1 LLLFPCINIKMQEKG
16 HHRHWEQDWL
26 EGKISSAEA
35 KTNASDPG
43 SFEVLSKYIEKT
55 SDLQAPER
63 TSKADAWK
71 SIEARIS
78 ESPKTKVISINRRY
92 WLTGVA
98 ASFILIVSAFFLF
111 DGAFEGRVNVNT
123 ELAEVQ
129 TIYLPDSSIVY
140 LNAETE
146 ISYSKK
152 GWETNRVL
160 MLSGEAFFEV
170 KRGSNFTVNTP
181 NGKVEVLGTSFNVRS
196 RAQDFE
202 VSCKTGKVRV
212 TEFISESQQ
221 ILTPGLKTKIKS
233 GELIE
238 PLELNVSNVDLW
250 RSGEYFLESTS
261 IKEGF
266 EELERIFDI
275 EIVQELSE
283 SELSR
288 VGTWD
293 FDKNNLSESIQSI
306 SQTMGFRFEIAD
318 NKVIITQR

>member
-1 LLLFPCINIKMQEKG
+1 MQEKER
-16 HHRHWEQDWL
+16 HNHWEQDWL

-35 KTNASDPG
+35 KSFAEDPA
-43 SFEVLSKYIEKT
+43 SFEALSKYIETASTLKV
-55 SDLQAPER
+55 PEGK
-63 TSKADAWK
+63 SKEDVWN
-71 SIEARIS
+71 SIEANIS
-78 ESPKTKVISINRRY
+78 ASPKAKVISINRRY

-111 DGAFEGRVNVNT
+111 DGAFEGKVNVST

-170 KRGSNFTVNTP
+170 KRGSNFTVNTA

-196 RAQDFE
+196 RSQDFE
-202 VSCKTGKVRV
+202 VACKTGRVRV
-212 TEFISESQQ
+212 TEFLSETQQ
-221 ILTPGLKTKIKS
+221 ILTPGLKTKVKS

-261 IKEGF
+261 IEEGF
-266 EELERIFDI
+266 EELERIFNI
-275 EIVQELSE
+275 QIVQELSA
-283 SELSR
+283 SELGR

-293 FDKNNLSESIQSI
+293 FDKNNLTESIQSI
-306 SQTMGFRFEIAD
+306 SQTMGFNFEID
-318 NKVIITQR
+318 GDKVIIKQK